1 MASVDDRFPVRQ
13 VLEGV
18 LSEKLD
24 KIMSWL
30 IIEQGLQRVQKSVE
44 RRVKSLARGKESSI
58 TVHNSSVKEIK
69 SLGRGGGVRGVGI
82 QRTLLVILY
91 LEQWSPTFLA
101 SKINFVGDNFSTNPG

>member
-18 LSEKLD
+18 LSERLD
-24 KIMSWL
+24 EIDEL
-30 IIEQGLQRVQKSVE
+30 AIEQGLQRVQESVE

-58 TVHNSSVKEIK
+58 TVQNSSVKEIK